1 MKINRITI
9 KGASG
14 YCCVDEAY
22 EDKISITSS
31 SISYEYK
38 PHPDSNLETNIY
50 RKWSYKTNS
59 PVFEQLFKKLA
70 EKTPNILNCDE
81 KLLATDIGPVQI
93 IVSFEDKHRKSANY
107 FCPSEFFADYFRLI
121 KQMVPSTEYIP
132 VTLLTQEDFK
142 DEDVV
147 FKKNDLLR

>member
-1 MKINRITI
+1 MKINKITI

-59 PVFEQLFKKLA
+59 PILEHLFNKIA
-70 EKTPNILNCDE
+70 EKTPDFINNCDE
-81 KLLATDIGPVQI
+81 ILFATDVGPVQI
-93 IVSFEDKHRKSANY
+93 IATFEDKHRESANF

-121 KQMVPSTEYIP
+121 KQMIPPTEYIP
-132 VTLLTQEDFK
+132 VTLLTQEDFE
-142 DEDVV
+142 DEDAV
-147 FKKNDLLR
+147 F

>member
-59 PVFEQLFKKLA
+59 PIFEHLFNKIA
-70 EKTPNILNCDE
+70 EKTPDFINNCDDI
-81 KLLATDIGPVQI
+81 LFATDVGPVQI
-93 IVSFEDKHRKSANY
+93 IATFEDKHRESANF
-107 FCPSEFFADYFRLI
+107 FCPSEFFAEYFRLI
-121 KQMVPSTEYIP
+121 KQMIPPTEYIP
-132 VTLLTQEDFK
+132 VTLLTQEDFD

-147 FKKNDLLR
+147 I

>member
-59 PVFEQLFKKLA
+59 PVFEYLFNKIA
-70 EKTPNILNCDE
+70 EKTPDFINNFDGKIF
-81 KLLATDIGPVQI
+81 ATDAGPVQI
-93 IVSFEDKHRKSANY
+93 IATFEDKHRESADY

-121 KQMVPSTEYIP
+121 KQMISPTEYIP
-132 VTLLTQEDFK
+132 VTLLTQEDFE
-142 DEDVV
+142 DENVV
-147 FKKNDLLR
+147 F